1 MSTTQIKC
9 NQKVVFITGGGSGI
23 GAATTDLFLKKGA
36 KVISS
41 DFSFPAVELSD
52 VDFNLNPVKIPLD
65 VRNQGQ
71 VSKVIN
77 MIVEKFGNLDVV
89 INSAGIFKETSVF
102 EISEDEWDNMMA
114 VNAKGTFFVC
124 QAALRYMIK
133 QKNGS
138 IVNISSE
145 SGLTGGEFSGAHYSA
160 SKAAVIGMTK
170 SLAKLSA
177 PYGVRVNSIAPG
189 TISTPMISH
198 LLTNSETIQKEIDEN
213 IPLKRL
219 GVENIPLKR
228 IGQPIEIANVICFL
242 SSEEASYI
250 TGGCICVNGG
260 TLMP

>member
-1 MSTTQIKC
+1 MSTTQLNLNK
-9 NQKVVFITGGGSGI
+9 KVVFITGGGSGI
-23 GAATTDLFLKKGA
+23 GAATTDIFIKNGA

-65 VRNQGQ
+65 VRRKEQ
-71 VSKVIN
+71 VSKVVN
-77 MIVEKFGNLDVV
+77 MIIEKLGNLDVV
-89 INSAGIFKETSVF
+89 VNSAGIFKETSVF
-102 EISEDEWDNMMA
+102 EITEEEWDNMMA

-133 QKNGS
+133 QKKGS

-145 SGLTGGEFSGAHYSA
+145 SGLTGGSFSGAHYSA

-189 TISTPMISH
+189 SISTPMINH
-198 LLTNSETIQKEIDEN
+198 LLTDAEPFKNEIIDH
-213 IPLKRL
+213 IPL
-219 GVENIPLKR
+219 NR
-228 IGQPIEIANVICFL
+228 IGEPIEIANVINFL
-242 SSEEASYI
+242 ASEEASYI
-250 TGGCICVNGG
+250 TGACISVNGG